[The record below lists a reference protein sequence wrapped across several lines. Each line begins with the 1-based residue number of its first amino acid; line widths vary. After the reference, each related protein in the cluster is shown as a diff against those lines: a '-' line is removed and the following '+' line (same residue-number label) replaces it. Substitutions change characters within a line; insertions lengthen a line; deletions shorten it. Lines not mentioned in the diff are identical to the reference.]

1 VQKVALIGL
10 GTMGIGMGG
19 RLLGAGFPL
28 TVFNRTPER
37 AAELV
42 KQGARLA
49 SSPAEAAADANIVFA
64 MVSDDKV
71 SREIWLGEKGALKSA
86 KPGTVCVDC
95 STLSPVWT
103 RELAAEAQKHGCEF
117 LDAPVTGTKPHA
129 ASGELLFLIGG
140 SAEALEKARPAL
152 AVMSRKI
159 VHMGPS
165 GSGALMKLIN
175 NFVCG
180 VQLASLAE
188 AMVLIERS
196 GLNRDS
202 ALDILNNGAPGSP
215 LVKTLSA
222 RMVNKEYA
230 VNFVLNLMEKDLTYA
245 RNEGREH
252 DLNLK
257 TASAAIELFE
267 QARSRGWG
275 DKDFSSVVEGIR

>member
-1 VQKVALIGL
+1 
-10 GTMGIGMGG
+10 MGIGMGG

-71 SREIWLGEKGALKSA
+71 SREVWLGEKGALKSA

>member
-1 VQKVALIGL
+1 MQNVALIGL

-28 TVFNRTPER
+28 TVYNRTPER
-37 AAELV
+37 AAELI
-42 KQGARLA
+42 KQGAKLA
-49 SSPAEAAADANIVFA
+49 SSPVEAAANADIVLA

-71 SREIWLGEKGALKSA
+71 SREVWLGENGALKSA
-86 KPGTVCVDC
+86 KPGTVCIDC
-95 STLSPVWT
+95 STLSPAWT
-103 RELAAEAQKHGCEF
+103 RELAAEAKKYGCEF

-129 ASGELLFLIGG
+129 ASGELLFLVGG

-159 VHMGPS
+159 VHMGAS

-196 GLNRDS
+196 GLNRES

-222 RMVNKEYA
+222 RMVNKDYA

-245 RNEGREH
+245 RNEGRQH

-257 TASAAIELFE
+257 TAAAAIELFE

>member
-28 TVFNRTPER
+28 TVYNRTPER

-42 KQGARLA
+42 KQGAKLA
-49 SSPAEAAADANIVFA
+49 SSPAEAAADADIVLA

-71 SREIWLGEKGALKSA
+71 SREVWLGEKGALKSA
-86 KPGTVCVDC
+86 KPGTVCIDC
-95 STLSPVWT
+95 STLSPKWT
-103 RELAAEAQKHGCEF
+103 RELAAEAKKHGCEF

-129 ASGELLFLIGG
+129 ASGELLFLVGG

-196 GLNRDS
+196 GLNRES

-252 DLNLK
+252 DLNLR

>member
-1 VQKVALIGL
+1 MQKVALIGL

-71 SREIWLGEKGALKSA
+71 SREVWLGEKGALKSA

>member
-1 VQKVALIGL
+1 
-10 GTMGIGMGG
+10 MGG

-28 TVFNRTPER
+28 TVYNRTPER

-42 KQGARLA
+42 KHGARLVA
-49 SSPAEAAADANIVFA
+49 SPSEAAADADVVIA

-71 SREIWLGEKGALKSA
+71 SRDVWLGENGALKSA
-86 KPGTVCVDC
+86 KPGAVCIDC
-95 STLSPVWT
+95 STLSPGWT
-103 RELAAEAQKHGCEF
+103 RELAAEAKKHGCEF

-129 ASGELLFLIGG
+129 ASGELLFLVGG

-152 AVMSRKI
+152 TVMSRKI

-267 QARSRGWG
+267 EARLRGWG